1 MSRGWI
7 LFLCSTLLAQGL
19 WADEKSKA
27 DKIDQMMKL
36 MNVDSAMRSYMDST
50 LEQLNAKS
58 IAKMTGLP
66 ISPELETALQ
76 GVEAKVSKMLKET
89 MDWEKLKPRF
99 SQIYAE
105 AYTEEELDAI
115 LVFYRSPAGQAVI
128 AKMPLIMKKSTE
140 LSQEMF
146 VQMQPKIQQLIMSTM
161 QEIVTPKQ
169 P

>member
-7 LFLCSTLLAQGL
+7 LCLTLLAQGL

-128 AKMPLIMKKSTE
+128 AKMPLIMKKSTQ

-146 VQMQPKIQQLIMSTM
+146 IQMQPKIQQLIMSTM
-161 QEIVTPKQ
+161 QELVTPKQ